1 MLTMNTAKV
10 KKSKKI
16 KSSTVNE
23 HDESVLEFE
32 VSYHANK
39 QLMSATVP
47 HNKLEMLVTD
57 FYRRCG
63 SYEFF
68 SRQAL

>member
-1 MLTMNTAKV
+1 MNTAKV

-32 VSYHANK
+32 VGEW
-39 QLMSATVP
+39 LIGTI
-47 HNKLEMLVTD
+47 T
-57 FYRRCG
+57 
-63 SYEFF
+63 
-68 SRQAL
+68 